1 MVRPSAHSFAFLLI
15 LLLFVSG
22 CTGLSRPDFII
33 LDQNVTGKS
42 CDNNADCNITGNIF
56 DATGHHTSAYSAGTN
71 LLLDTADENKFS
83 FNDKNFLDTDNNYTG
98 SPNFGNTTTFFGG
111 IANNG
116 CQFNWEDGNAILRCP
131 IISVFEIRS
140 ETVKDIN
147 TLGNIIPAED
157 STFDLGNPSRKW
169 DKLWVDDANV
179 IDTINTTDIYL
190 DRIRS
195 RVNDVFIN
203 PGPDGGAFTN
213 FFILN
218 RDSGVLQSFM
228 GVSSDESFTEFVEMG
243 LDVPAAIAEIDT
255 NLRWLMLT
263 ADDSVGTS
271 QKFLVDNVV
280 APQTDASHDLGGL
293 AIEMDGISAQRR
305 WRDLYLSGTANVKD
319 VNATGDI
326 TAVNI
331 TATNDLNSPR
341 INTADLNAQ
350 DATIDTKG
358 ILKVN
363 PAHLAIVEGD
373 LDFDANTMRL
383 LDFFNGVIIETID
396 VNVISPDGGSTV
408 DLNLGRQGGGDL
420 NVTFSSG
427 FFELDTTPPLAVQLS
442 AGSDTSPTLNYV
454 FVLESNKTLT
464 ASTTGFP
471 SAEHANVATVLVQ
484 SATGVEQNG
493 AYKVHVYVD
502 HTADINSTSIGEGH
516 LAEVN
521 EWIRA
526 QHATWIDGVVPTV
539 SIATRSGI
547 NDQVDF
553 SSTSGNV
560 RQLHSHVFPDFNTG
574 TDANIFVVN
583 DSSSTFIK
591 VTDLNG
597 LLTDSD
603 GDTMSNK
610 FFSLVI
616 WGVVSEKQPDSKLML
631 NLPSG
636 SYNKQQDAIDDVS
649 GFDNFNIPSDF
660 KGTGFLIARITFKHS
675 VASGGTW
682 TLTQLEDLRGQFPST
697 FAGGTA
703 SVTTQFADNT
713 FLIFDETDVTK
724 ILNFQLE
731 TITTGNTRTITMSD
745 RDLNLDDLLLTDL
758 NALRD
763 INANRGIQSPK
774 LYGGNLMGSWTV
786 PDFNAL
792 QLRATQMGILNGAD
806 DDLITLT
813 ANNVSIAGTITSG
826 DITIFDSTP
835 ILVFQDSDS
844 LGAASVGFIE
854 WRDSGGGRAG
864 FLGNNTSGN
873 DDFLWKNEQGG
884 NIGIQTT
891 GAGELQI
898 FANIDAQDNNI
909 TTTGTGTFGD
919 LNALRD
925 VNADRGIASPAFFG
939 GSLRGAWAVGG
950 TLDTIGD
957 ITMTETLPRFF
968 LMENDQTDKNW
979 RLQGT
984 GGIFFMSQVED
995 NKTVIQHRLRF
1006 DSIASGGD
1014 TYLFDSN
1021 GKNAIRIDG
1030 ATADVNIGLGDL
1042 IVDDGNALVDGF
1054 IGIQTLTPL
1063 SELQIGDGSTSD
1075 VQILVDKTGVTSGQ
1089 PQYSFIGDPNTGMFS
1104 NAANSLRLSTS
1115 STVAVSINSS
1125 QDVDITTGNLTIAI
1139 GDQNIEAGN
1148 LEINDGNLISGTS
1161 FATYN
1166 NPITPD
1172 VSNVIVLA
1180 SEEPGAVMIR
1190 LDPGFKDNVVKDEIG
1205 VISTFLNGRQINDWW
1220 NNNAYAFAVAST
1232 GSVTRWTRDEL
1243 LARSLLTVLDNGDTN
1258 IAGSLLLTVDSVP
1271 SFELMCVGVGCEI
1284 RFNDRGN
1291 HDWALETTS
1300 QQIQFRS
1307 RSNDTVPF
1315 AIGEDNDVNVA
1326 FSLTVDEDISVAGQR
1341 TYDTNVIKATFHARG
1356 LADSVATDVF
1366 RIETT
1371 NETGSND
1378 GGSYSIVVVATAT
1391 QNNEAAEANDGSV
1404 RGYSATFSH
1413 INVGSGVDS
1422 ETDVV
1427 DIYET
1432 DPSANVG
1439 GPPDDV
1445 ISDVNMTVNE
1455 ISNYIHDLQFTI
1467 AQGGN
1472 NPTANS
1478 GAVVMEVE
1486 LIWRGYLTPP
1496 TMTQIVT

>member
-15 LLLFVSG
+15 LLLFISG
-22 CTGLSRPDFII
+22 CTGISRPDFII
-33 LDQNVTGKS
+33 LDQNVTTAS
-42 CDNNADCNITGNIF
+42 CDNNTDCNITGNIF
-56 DATGHHTSAYSAGTN
+56 NATGHHTSAYSAGTN
-71 LLLDTADENKFS
+71 ILLDTADNNKFS
-83 FNDKNFLDTDNNYTG
+83 FNDKNFLDTDNNFTA
-98 SPNFGNTTTFFGG
+98 PQNFGDTTTWFDG

-116 CQFNWEDGNAILRCP
+116 CSLTWEDGNALLRCP

-147 TLGNIIPAED
+147 TLGSIIPASD
-157 STFDLGNPSRKW
+157 GTFNLGNPSKKW
-169 DKLWVDDANV
+169 LSLWVDDINNTN
-179 IDTINTTDIYL
+179 TINTTDIYL

-280 APQTDASHDLGGL
+280 APQTDAAHDLGGL
-293 AIEMDGISAQRR
+293 AIEMDAVSAQRR
-305 WRDLYLSGTANVKD
+305 WRDLYLSGTANVRD

-363 PAHLAIVEGD
+363 PAHLAIIEGD
-373 LDFDANTMRL
+373 LDFDANVMRL

-396 VNVISPDGGSTV
+396 INVFSDGSTV
-408 DLNLGRQGGGDL
+408 DLNMSRVGRGDL
-420 NVTFSSG
+420 NLHFSTG
-427 FFELDTTPPLAVQLS
+427 FFSFDATPPATVQLT
-442 AGSDTSPTLNYV
+442 AGSDTGGTLNYV
-454 FVLESNKTLT
+454 FIPISTKSLTSN
-464 ASTTGFP
+464 TTGFP
-471 SAEHANVATVLVQ
+471 LIEEHAEVATVLVQ
-484 SATGVEQNG
+484 SAGSVEIDG
-493 AYKVHVYVD
+493 AYKVHVWTD
-502 HTADINSTSIGEGH
+502 HTADINSTSDGEGH
-516 LAEVN
+516 LDHLN
-521 EWIRA
+521 NWIRK
-526 QHATWIDGVVPTV
+526 QPATWELGVVPTV

-553 SSTSGNV
+553 SSTSGFV
-560 RQLHSHVFPDFNTG
+560 LQLHQHSFPDFNTG
-574 TDANIFVVN
+574 ADSNIFVVN
-583 DSSSTFIK
+583 DSSAAFTK
-591 VTDLNG
+591 VQDLNA

-603 GDTMSNK
+603 GDSMSNK
-610 FFSLVI
+610 YFSLVI
-616 WGVVSEKQPDSKLML
+616 WGVVSEKDSDSKLML

-636 SYNKQQDAIDDVS
+636 SYNKQQDALDDVS
-649 GFDNFNIPSDF
+649 GFDNFNIPTDF
-660 KGTGFLIARITFKHS
+660 TGTGFLITRATLKHS

-682 TLTQLEDLRGQFPST
+682 TLIQLEDLRGQFPSK

-703 SVTTQFADNT
+703 SITTQFPDNT

-724 ILNFQLE
+724 ILDFQVE

-763 INANRGIQSPK
+763 
-774 LYGGNLMGSWTV
+774 
-786 PDFNAL
+786 
-792 QLRATQMGILNGAD
+792 
-806 DDLITLT
+806 
-813 ANNVSIAGTITSG
+813 
-826 DITIFDSTP
+826 
-835 ILVFQDSDS
+835 
-844 LGAASVGFIE
+844 
-854 WRDSGGGRAG
+854 
-864 FLGNNTSGN
+864 
-873 DDFLWKNEQGG
+873 
-884 NIGIQTT
+884 
-891 GAGELQI
+891 
-898 FANIDAQDNNI
+898 
-909 TTTGTGTFGD
+909 
-919 LNALRD
+919 

-939 GSLRGAWAVGG
+939 ANGNDGSLRGAWAVGDDLTISGDVSVQTTSGGVFKTLNNPVTPTNFNNWQVLSMTAKTLPSDVFRQVAFIAVSIADVTDGQIDSRMLFNIKQNNVSVEAFRITETAVVINEASVDGRVFRVESDDDTEAFKVTGSTGNTKVGGDLVVDGSLTVNPDG
-950 TLDTIGD
+950 TSTGDFIAEGNTKPLLLWVDASKDCVKVGEGVCDNLLHVQHNLDNSASPFTNANASIFIENTNAAGFGILKLSGTSGMSKIVYGGQSIALDHLAIMNRGEAVDVWDWNRFGD
-957 ITMTETLPRFF
+957 ITWGSGEPGHDYNLFVDGQSNDGLLQFMEDEDEWRFNEAINVIGKIDASSNISVTSVTPRFF
-968 LMENDQTDKNW
+968 LKESDTTDRDY
-979 RLQGT
+979 RLQT
-984 GGIFFMSQVED
+984 SGGGFFLSQVND
-995 NKTVIQHRLRF
+995 NETVIQHRFRV
-1006 DSIASGGD
+1006 DAIASGGD
-1014 TYLFDSN
+1014 IYLLDN
-1021 GKNAIRIDG
+1021 EGKTAVLIDG
-1030 ATADVNIGLGDL
+1030 ATSA
-1042 IVDDGNALVDGF
+1042 
-1054 IGIQTLTPL
+1054 
-1063 SELQIGDGSTSD
+1063 
-1075 VQILVDKTGVTSGQ
+1075 
-1089 PQYSFIGDPNTGMFS
+1089 
-1104 NAANSLRLSTS
+1104 
-1115 STVAVSINSS
+1115 
-1125 QDVDITTGNLTIAI
+1125 
-1139 GDQNIEAGN
+1139 
-1148 LEINDGNLISGTS
+1148 
-1161 FATYN
+1161 
-1166 NPITPD
+1166 
-1172 VSNVIVLA
+1172 
-1180 SEEPGAVMIR
+1180 
-1190 LDPGFKDNVVKDEIG
+1190 
-1205 VISTFLNGRQINDWW
+1205 
-1220 NNNAYAFAVAST
+1220 
-1232 GSVTRWTRDEL
+1232 
-1243 LARSLLTVLDNGDTN
+1243 
-1258 IAGSLLLTVDSVP
+1258 
-1271 SFELMCVGVGCEI
+1271 
-1284 RFNDRGN
+1284 
-1291 HDWALETTS
+1291 
-1300 QQIQFRS
+1300 
-1307 RSNDTVPF
+1307 
-1315 AIGEDNDVNVA
+1315 
-1326 FSLTVDEDISVAGQR
+1326 R
-1341 TYDTNVIKATFHARG
+1341 TYDTNVVKAVFHVSG

-1366 RIETT
+1366 RITTT
-1371 NETGSND
+1371 NEAGSND

-1439 GPPDDV
+1439 GPPDDI

-1472 NPTANS
+1472 SPTANS